1 MKKKFFIRLAVLLL
15 IVFSVTAFAGDMTSK
30 EYLDI
35 ITRKV
40 DANRI
45 EVFFDSY
52 GFQSAIR
59 SEQNLGALEKQ
70 SSPIGSISNTFG
82 FAAKSNEAKF
92 FTIGTLFSE
101 TLAYFRSN
109 DMSEAAKRL
118 EIIQNELINLSAPG
132 SLYNYVSR
140 ISSLMKR
147 QDYSKEVV
155 GELLSM
161 LQPFLED
168 YSKTQGEDK
177 LTLFRAGS
185 WLTDMSLTASAGD
198 KELLRQT
205 GKLDYFRKEMKK
217 WLEIAENHYGVKPIL
232 YTNVDFYNRNLFG
245 ARGQPPC
252 GISQAI
258 LEEWSLF
265 DS

>member
-1 MKKKFFIRLAVLLL
+1 MKKKFVIRLAVLLL
-15 IVFSVTAFAGDMTSK
+15 IVFPVTTFAADMTSK
-30 EYLDI
+30 EYLDAI
-35 ITRKV
+35 SKKIDV
-40 DANRI
+40 SRI
-45 EVFFDSY
+45 EVLFDSY

-59 SEQNLGALEKQ
+59 SEQNLGTLAKQ

-82 FAAKSNEAKF
+82 FAAKSKESKF
-92 FTIGTLFSE
+92 FIIGALFSE
-101 TLAYFRSN
+101 ALAYFRSN
-109 DMSEAAKRL
+109 DMSEASKRL
-118 EIIQNELINLSAPG
+118 EIIQNEFINLSAPG

-147 QDYSKEVV
+147 QGYSKEII

-217 WLEIAENHYGVKPIL
+217 MDAPKGVLNALDQVAAIAGKSEITDRDVSEILKLVKNIQTML
-232 YTNVDFYNRNLFG
+232 T
-245 ARGQPPC
+245 
-252 GISQAI
+252 
-258 LEEWSLF
+258 
-265 DS
+265 